1 MQISALLATG
11 IVTLALATS
20 GTLAQEGA
28 ARPNFLQIVATMNNV
43 EWTILQIGTIR
54 DVSDVRLVQLD
65 DSMGEN
71 EQAFIGAI
79 AAQQG
84 TAQVD
89 ALRSAIAENRLLIAE
104 LEKLHIEYM
113 NIVAVDISEFG
124 AITVYT
130 FGASA

>member
-1 MQISALLATG
+1 M
-11 IVTLALATS
+11 
-20 GTLAQEGA
+20 AQDA
-28 ARPNFLQIVATMNNV
+28 VARPNFRQIVATMNNV
-43 EWTILQIGTIR
+43 EWTIHQIGTLD

-65 DSMGEN
+65 DAMGEN
-71 EQAFIGAI
+71 EQAFIWAV

-89 ALRSAIAENRLLIAE
+89 ALRSAIAENRRLVAE

-130 FGASA
+130 FGARA

>member
-11 IVTLALATS
+11 AVTLALVTG
-20 GTLAQEGA
+20 GTLAQDAA
-28 ARPNFLQIVATMNNV
+28 ARPNFRQIVATMNNV
-43 EWTILQIGTIR
+43 EWTIHQIGTIR

-79 AAQQG
+79 AAQQD

-89 ALRSAIAENRLLIAE
+89 GLRSAIAENRWLVAE

-113 NIVAVDISEFG
+113 NIVAVAISELG

-130 FGASA
+130 FGARA

>member
-1 MQISALLATG
+1 MQISALLGTG

-65 DSMGEN
+65 DLMGEN

-89 ALRSAIAENRLLIAE
+89 ALRSAIAENRLLIAG

>member
-11 IVTLALATS
+11 IVTLALATG
-20 GTLAQEGA
+20 GTLAQDAA
-28 ARPNFLQIVATMNNV
+28 ARPNFQQIVATMYNV
-43 EWTILQIGTIR
+43 EWTIHQIGTLY
-54 DVSDVRLVQLD
+54 DVSAIRLVQLD
-65 DSMGEN
+65 DSVGEN
-71 EQAFIGAI
+71 ERAFIGVI

-89 ALRSAIAENRLLIAE
+89 ALRSAIAENRRLVAE

-130 FGASA
+130 FGARA